1 MADENNQP
9 APAKPK
15 TSPLPMLFALLNI
28 LFMGAGG
35 YYIFTHTLGY
45 VPPNA
50 KEEQLARDLASFR
63 KSLNQEPMLYSMKTF
78 TTNLNESSRRTLR
91 MELTLEM
98 LDAEGFEE
106 VFQVDAK
113 ARDAITKLL
122 NGKAYGE
129 VETVQGKLQLKNE
142 IIGQVN
148 GFLDLGVVRNVYFT
162 EFIVQ

>member
-1 MADENNQP
+1 
-9 APAKPK
+9 
-15 TSPLPMLFALLNI
+15 
-28 LFMGAGG
+28 
-35 YYIFTHTLGY
+35 
-45 VPPNA
+45 
-50 KEEQLARDLASFR
+50 
-63 KSLNQEPMLYSMKTF
+63 
-78 TTNLNESSRRTLR
+78 
-91 MELTLEM
+91 M